1 VRGFGE
7 GGDKKYNFNTSDKMC
22 TVSWDVDYFS
32 RSTGVPLGQ
41 YILVKSVHC
50 GIK

>member
-32 RSTGVPLGQ
+32 RSQCKTGCLTIGWQ
-41 YILVKSVHC
+41 TIAD
-50 GIK
+50 